1 MKRQKEGNKER
12 GEMKGDEGEREEGKM
27 KDVVMEREGVR
38 EQSFLASGGIGS
50 KIHVKISY
58 VISHIV

>member
-1 MKRQKEGNKER
+1 MGER
-12 GEMKGDEGEREEGKM
+12 KGDEKERDEGK
-27 KDVVMEREGVR
+27 KRDVVREREGVR